1 MSAPTVDRY
10 VSSTICHEWGH
21 ILVHYLL
28 YGTVKN
34 ITEIQFIDTLARMDA
49 HTVYQ
54 PYYAEMDSERHLS
67 AWEID
72 STKTKDAMI
81 RMAGAI
87 ACKICGFHGFT
98 TLEYDSTDAK
108 TIRLL
113 IPNKNKVAQLRA
125 QTEALLAPFKQEL
138 ADLTLSTLDLYPT
151 ERDENEHV
159 RFTVPGYLV
168 HSWVEQSVPNSM
180 KPKQICVK
188 PLRLDSVIKEE
199 VDERGNVKEKWI
211 KVQDDEEVRIQDNSK
226 SE

>member
-1 MSAPTVDRY
+1 MSALTVDRY

-34 ITEIQFIDTLARMDA
+34 ITEIQFIDTFARMDA

-54 PYYAEMDSERHLS
+54 SYYAEMDSERRLS
-67 AWEID
+67 VWEID

-81 RMAGAI
+81 RMAGAL
-87 ACKICGFHGFT
+87 ACKICGFKGFT
-98 TLEYDSTDAK
+98 TLDYDSTDAK
-108 TIRLL
+108 SIRLL

-138 ADLTLSTLDLYPT
+138 ADLTLSTLDIYPT
-151 ERDENEHV
+151 ERDENKHV
-159 RFTVPGYLV
+159 RFTIPGYLV
-168 HSWVEQSVPNSM
+168 HSWVEQVVPDSM

-188 PLRLDSVIKEE
+188 PLRLDSIKRKE
-199 VDERGNVKEKWI
+199 VDENGNVKEKWI
-211 KVQDDEEVRIQDNSK
+211 KVQDDDDVIMENKR
-226 SE
+226 